1 MATYHTIDGLIRRL
15 EDIHV
20 EISDGVSELT
30 GSKRDERSPLQ
41 IAQSDCIDQIELL
54 RRSVHRRDE
63 LFAQGKN
70 RSVDGIA
77 AAAAV
82 RRDLNELAMKAE
94 KLEKIHANSYKGSD
108 SEMSHEVHAIL
119 KNIDICIKRE
129 KEAGSTSVKKSTKD
143 EKLFHSLHHGPNSRV
158 DSNTRIEIDDSLR
171 ERLIHVNQRDEELDG
186 SLDSIAAGLQRL
198 RAIATDIHNEVRV
211 QAVMID
217 EIAIKADNAENQLTN
232 MNRKMHNVLKQ
243 AGGASRFFINI
254 ILSFIL
260 LSLALFIFQA
270 LRNASGT

>member
-15 EDIHV
+15 EEIHL
-20 EISDGVSELT
+20 EISDGVCDLA
-30 GSKRDERSPLQ
+30 GGKRDERSPLQ
-41 IAQSDCIDQIELL
+41 AAQSDCIDQIELV
-54 RRSVHRRDE
+54 RRSIHRRDE
-63 LFAQGKN
+63 LFAQGKK

-82 RRDLNELAMKAE
+82 RRDLNELAIKAE
-94 KLEKIHANSYKGSD
+94 KLEKVHANTSKGGD
-108 SEMSHEVHAIL
+108 SELNHEVHAIL

-129 KEAGSTSVKKSTKD
+129 RESETTQVKKNAKD
-143 EKLFHSLHHGPNSRV
+143 EKLFSSLRQEHNGQADRSYRV
-158 DSNTRIEIDDSLR
+158 EIDDSLR
-171 ERLIHVNQRDEELDG
+171 ERLIQVNQRDEELDG

-198 RAIATDIHNEVRV
+198 RSIATDIHNEVRV

-217 EIAIKADNAENQLTN
+217 EIAVKADNAEDQLLN
-232 MNRKMHNVLKQ
+232 MNRKMHNVLRQ
-243 AGGASRFFINI
+243 AGGASRFFVNI
-254 ILSFIL
+254 VLSFVL